1 LNGRSTI
8 NFTKIFTQ
16 KGGEIRM
23 LNQVV
28 LTGNLGGDPEISFY
42 GEGQQITSFNLAFS
56 ASKKKTGWIRVTCFS
71 RLAEVAEK
79 FLHKGARI
87 AVVGSLDQRRWETD
101 EGVQKSAF
109 QLIAQSLEFIKTD
122 GRGFTEEGSQPDD
135 IPF

>member
-1 LNGRSTI
+1 
-8 NFTKIFTQ
+8 
-16 KGGEIRM
+16 M

-56 ASKKKTGWIRVTCFS
+56 ASKKKTGWIKVSCFN
-71 RLAEVAEK
+71 RLAEIAEK
-79 FLHKGARI
+79 YLHKGARI
-87 AVVGSLDQRRWETD
+87 GVIGSLDQRKWETD

-122 GRGFTEEGSQPDD
+122 GRGFGAEGTEPSDV
-135 IPF
+135 PF